1 MQGTTQKQVLKNW
14 MVAKYS
20 LPPSTQTHEEKIS
33 GKPGSLLES
42 RLGCNEVRAA
52 GFWGTPPLY
61 TAWILTFLQI
71 LEASF

>member
-1 MQGTTQKQVLKNW
+1 MADFPSPMLSYTIKTSPTMQGTTQKQVLKNW

-52 GFWGTPPLY
+52 GF
-61 TAWILTFLQI
+61 
-71 LEASF
+71 